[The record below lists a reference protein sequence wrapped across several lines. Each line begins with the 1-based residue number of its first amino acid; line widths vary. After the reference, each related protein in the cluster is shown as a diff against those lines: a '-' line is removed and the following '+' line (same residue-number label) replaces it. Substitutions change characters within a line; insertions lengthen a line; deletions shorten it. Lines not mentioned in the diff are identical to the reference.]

1 MRRLDLQWR
10 KKLRNPRRHLRALEN
25 WSLSLEGFYPP
36 LESVSDGLWYERIPV
51 FQKVV
56 APPHT
61 NVAIQKQCAQLMIDA
76 AERLRQA
83 RPRGRENDRIYAFMA
98 IPDMFDSF
106 VEVSS
111 KPNPNLFF
119 NWKNYAGR
127 QGDDAN
133 WSEHFALS
141 SNRVEDWGLAIP
153 DGFKVLG
160 SGVRL
165 FDRSWMSAPMETE
178 EWAIGELK

>member
-1 MRRLDLQWR
+1 M
-10 KKLRNPRRHLRALEN
+10 
-25 WSLSLEGFYPP
+25 
-36 LESVSDGLWYERIPV
+36 SDGLWYERIPV

-61 NVAIQKQCAQLMIDA
+61 SAELQKQCAQLLIDA
-76 AERLRQA
+76 ATRLRHA
-83 RPRGRENDRIYAFMA
+83 RLRERENDRIYAFMT

-119 NWKNYAGR
+119 NREELSER
-127 QGDDAN
+127 QGDDAD
-133 WSEHFALS
+133 WSEHFELS
-141 SNRVEDWGLAIP
+141 SNRVEGWDLAVP

-160 SGVRL
+160 RGVRW
-165 FDRSWMSAPMETE
+165 FDGSWMSAPMEVE
-178 EWAIGELK
+178 EWAIGELP